1 VKLQT
6 FYPLSV
12 SKKRASHLTRI
23 AMIAATSTQI
33 PMEKI
38 LKIAYS
44 RLHLLQTTIVTAS
57 LCLFS
62 AFGLPA
68 VAQSWPTKPVKVV
81 VPAPAGSSL
90 DVIVRGMGDT
100 LSKRWGQP
108 WVVENKPGAGGTIGM
123 DLVAKAPADG
133 YTLGIGFN
141 GPIAFGPFMF
151 KKMPYDPAKDLM
163 PIVLTSSQPNVLA
176 VPAAHPAN
184 NFREFLAWAKTQGD
198 KVSYASVGQGSSSHL
213 SMELLKATAGFEA
226 THVPFNGSPPAAMSV
241 AQNETQA
248 LLAVEPALLSLV
260 QGGRLKLI
268 AVTSPQ
274 RLPTRPD
281 LQTVAEAGF
290 TGFDALAWNGIFA
303 PAGTPAD
310 IAIRLNTDINAAMTE
325 PSFRQN
331 MLKQGLIIGGGSAAS
346 FKTFIDS
353 ETRKWGAIITK
364 AGIKID

>member
-1 VKLQT
+1 METIMK
-6 FYPLSV
+6 S
-12 SKKRASHLTRI
+12 SSTRR
-23 AMIAATSTQI
+23 T
-33 PMEKI
+33 
-38 LKIAYS
+38 
-44 RLHLLQTTIVTAS
+44 LLQTTLASAS
-57 LCLFS
+57 LCLINLV
-62 AFGLPA
+62 AMPA
-68 VAQSWPTKPVKVV
+68 AAQTTWPTKPVKVV

-90 DVIVRGMGDT
+90 DVIVRGMSET

-108 WVVENKPGAGGTIGM
+108 LVVDNKPGAGGTIGM

-151 KKMPYDPAKDLM
+151 KKMPYDPAKDLL

-184 NFREFLAWAKTQGD
+184 NLREFIAWSKSQGD
-198 KVSYASVGQGSSSHL
+198 KVSYASVGLGSSSHL
-213 SMELLKATAGFEA
+213 SMELLKASAGFEA
-226 THVPFNGSPPAAMSV
+226 THVPFNGSPPAALSV

-268 AVTSPQ
+268 AVTSQQ

-290 TGFDALAWNGIFA
+290 PGFDALAWNGIFA

-310 IAIRLNTDINAAMTE
+310 VVNRLNADINAAMAE
-325 PSFRQN
+325 PAFRQS
-331 MLKQGLIIGGGSAAS
+331 MVKQGLIVGGGTAAS

-364 AGIKID
+364 TGIKLD

>member
-1 VKLQT
+1 
-6 FYPLSV
+6 
-12 SKKRASHLTRI
+12 
-23 AMIAATSTQI
+23 
-33 PMEKI
+33 METI
-38 LKIAYS
+38 LKS
-44 RLHLLQTTIVTAS
+44 FPTRRTLLQTALATAS
-57 LCLFS
+57 LCLIS
-62 AFGLPA
+62 L
-68 VAQSWPTKPVKVV
+68 VAMPVAAQTWPTKPVKVV

-90 DVIVRGMGDT
+90 DVIVRGMSET

-108 WVVENKPGAGGTIGM
+108 LVVDNKPGAGGTIGM

-151 KKMPYDPAKDLM
+151 KKMPYDPAKDLL

-184 NFREFLAWAKTQGD
+184 NLREFIAWSK
-198 KVSYASVGQGSSSHL
+198 
-213 SMELLKATAGFEA
+213 
-226 THVPFNGSPPAAMSV
+226 SV

-268 AVTSPQ
+268 AVTSQQ

-290 TGFDALAWNGIFA
+290 PGFDALAWNGIFA

-310 IAIRLNTDINAAMTE
+310 VVNRLNADINAAMAE
-325 PSFRQN
+325 PAFRQS
-331 MLKQGLIIGGGSAAS
+331 MIKQGLIVGGGTAAS

-364 AGIKID
+364 TGIKLD

>member
-1 VKLQT
+1 MKSL
-6 FYPLSV
+6 LSRRHV
-12 SKKRASHLTRI
+12 FQSTL
-23 AMIAATSTQI
+23 AAVG
-33 PMEKI
+33 
-38 LKIAYS
+38 L
-44 RLHLLQTTIVTAS
+44 S
-57 LCLFS
+57 LVGIFS
-62 AFGLPA
+62 LPA
-68 VAQSWPTKPVKVV
+68 AAQTWPAKPVKVV

-90 DVIVRGMGDT
+90 DVIVRGLGET

-108 WVVENKPGAGGTIGM
+108 LVVENKPGAGGTIGM
-123 DLVAKAPADG
+123 DALAKAPADG

-151 KKMPYDPAKDLM
+151 KKMPYDPAKDLL
-163 PIVLTSSQPNVLA
+163 PIVLTTSQPNVLA

-184 NFREFLAWAKTQGD
+184 NLREFVAWAKSQGD
-198 KVSYASVGQGSSSHL
+198 KVSYASVGLGSSSHL

-226 THVPFNGSPPAAMSV
+226 THVPFNGSPPAALSV

-248 LLAVEPALLSLV
+248 LMTVEPALLSLV

-274 RLPTRPD
+274 RLAARPE
-281 LQTVAEAGF
+281 LQTVAEAGYA
-290 TGFDALAWNGIFA
+290 GFDALAWNGIFA

-310 IAIRLNTDINAAMTE
+310 VASRLNTDLNAAMAD
-325 PSFRQN
+325 PAFRQN

-346 FKTFIDS
+346 FKSFIDS

>member
-1 VKLQT
+1 METIMK
-6 FYPLSV
+6 S
-12 SKKRASHLTRI
+12 SSTRR
-23 AMIAATSTQI
+23 T
-33 PMEKI
+33 
-38 LKIAYS
+38 
-44 RLHLLQTTIVTAS
+44 LLQTTLASAS
-57 LCLFS
+57 LCLIN
-62 AFGLPA
+62 L
-68 VAQSWPTKPVKVV
+68 VAMPVAAQTTWPTKPVKVV

-90 DVIVRGMGDT
+90 DVIVRGMSET

-108 WVVENKPGAGGTIGM
+108 LVVDNKPGAGGTIGM

-151 KKMPYDPAKDLM
+151 KKMPYDPAKDLL

-184 NFREFLAWAKTQGD
+184 NLREFIAWSKSQGD
-198 KVSYASVGQGSSSHL
+198 KVSYASVGLGSSSHL
-213 SMELLKATAGFEA
+213 SMELLKASAGFEA
-226 THVPFNGSPPAAMSV
+226 THVPFNGSPPAALSV

-268 AVTSPQ
+268 AVTSQQ

-290 TGFDALAWNGIFA
+290 PGFDALAWNGIFA

-310 IAIRLNTDINAAMTE
+310 VVNRLNADINAAMSE
-325 PSFRQN
+325 PAFRQS
-331 MLKQGLIIGGGSAAS
+331 MVKQGLIVGGGTAAS

-364 AGIKID
+364 TGIKLD

>member
-1 VKLQT
+1 MKSL
-6 FYPLSV
+6 LSRRHV
-12 SKKRASHLTRI
+12 FQSTL
-23 AMIAATSTQI
+23 AAVG
-33 PMEKI
+33 
-38 LKIAYS
+38 L
-44 RLHLLQTTIVTAS
+44 S
-57 LCLFS
+57 LVGIFS
-62 AFGLPA
+62 LPA
-68 VAQSWPTKPVKVV
+68 AAQTWPAKPVKVV

-90 DVIVRGMGDT
+90 DVIVRGLGET

-108 WVVENKPGAGGTIGM
+108 LVVENKPGAGGTIGM
-123 DLVAKAPADG
+123 DAVAKAPADG

-151 KKMPYDPAKDLM
+151 KKMPYDPAKDLL
-163 PIVLTSSQPNVLA
+163 PIVLTTSQPNVLA

-184 NFREFLAWAKTQGD
+184 NLREFVAWAKSQGD
-198 KVSYASVGQGSSSHL
+198 KVSYASVGLGSSSHL

-226 THVPFNGSPPAAMSV
+226 THVPFNGSPPAALSV

-248 LLAVEPALLSLV
+248 LMTVEPALLSLV

-274 RLPTRPD
+274 RLAARPE
-281 LQTVAEAGF
+281 LQTVAEAGYA
-290 TGFDALAWNGIFA
+290 GFDALAWNGIFA

-310 IAIRLNTDINAAMTE
+310 VANRLNADLNAAMAD
-325 PSFRQN
+325 PAFRQN

-346 FKTFIDS
+346 FKSFIDS

>member
-1 VKLQT
+1 MSTLKSRRNIFQST
-6 FYPLSV
+6 FAIASLGLLSV
-12 SKKRASHLTRI
+12 LT
-23 AMIAATSTQI
+23 
-33 PMEKI
+33 
-38 LKIAYS
+38 
-44 RLHLLQTTIVTAS
+44 
-57 LCLFS
+57 
-62 AFGLPA
+62 LPVA
-68 VAQSWPTKPVKVV
+68 AQSWPTKPVKVV

-90 DVIVRGMGDT
+90 DVIVRGLGET

-108 WVVENKPGAGGTIGM
+108 LVVDNKPGAGGTIGM

-151 KKMPYDPAKDLM
+151 KKMPYDPAKDLL
-163 PIVLTSSQPNVLA
+163 PIVLTTSQPNVLA
-176 VPAAHPAN
+176 VPAVHPAN
-184 NFREFLAWAKTQGD
+184 NLKEFVAWAKSQGD
-198 KVSYASVGQGSSSHL
+198 KVSYASVGLGSSSHL

-226 THVPFNGSPPAAMSV
+226 THVPFNGSPPAALSV

-248 LLAVEPALLSLV
+248 LMTVEPALLSLV

-274 RLPTRPD
+274 RLASRPD

-290 TGFDALAWNGIFA
+290 PGFDALAWNGIFA
-303 PAGTPAD
+303 PAGTSAD
-310 IAIRLNTDINAAMTE
+310 VTSRLNADLNAAMAD
-325 PSFRQN
+325 PAFKQN

-346 FKTFIDS
+346 FKSFIDS

-364 AGIKID
+364 AGIKLD